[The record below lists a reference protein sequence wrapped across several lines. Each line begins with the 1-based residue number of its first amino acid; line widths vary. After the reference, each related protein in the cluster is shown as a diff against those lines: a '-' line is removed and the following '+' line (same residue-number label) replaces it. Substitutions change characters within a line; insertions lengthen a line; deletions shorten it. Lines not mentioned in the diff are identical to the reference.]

1 MVKERAAR
9 RAERERAAA
18 ARAEQRAAEAAKQA
32 RRRARS
38 KWLSTVLSAVLSA
51 VRRLVPRRRPVPG
64 VLARKRRA
72 QNRLVFGVAAVVQV
86 FGWLAFGSVRT
97 SLLILVLTAFA
108 LPVVLTLA
116 FDRRA

>member
-1 MVKERAAR
+1 MAKERAAR
-9 RAERERAAA
+9 RAEREREAA
-18 ARAEQRAAEAAKQA
+18 ARAEQRAAEAAQQS

-38 KWLSTVLSAVLSA
+38 AARSKVLTTAL
-51 VRRLVPRRRPVPG
+51 RPLVPRRRSRPG

-72 QNRLVFGVAAVVQV
+72 QNRVVLGLAAVTQV
-86 FGWLAFGSVRT
+86 FGWLAFNSVRT

>member
-1 MVKERAAR
+1 MAKERAAR

-18 ARAEQRAAEAAKQA
+18 ARAEQRAADVAKQA

-38 KWLSTVLSAVLSA
+38 QALSARL
-51 VRRLVPRRRPVPG
+51 RRLVPRRRAVPG

-72 QNRLVFGVAAVVQV
+72 QNRLVFGLAAVVQV

-108 LPVVLTLA
+108 LPVVVTLA

>member
-9 RAERERAAA
+9 RAERERLAA
-18 ARAEQRAAEAAKQA
+18 ARAEQRAVDADRLA

-38 KWLSTVLSAVLSA
+38 TALSTALSAA
-51 VRRLVPRRRPVPG
+51 WRRLVPRRRPVPG
-64 VLARKRRA
+64 LLARKRRA
-72 QNRLVFGVAAVVQV
+72 QNRLVLGIAAVVQV

-97 SLLILVLTAFA
+97 SLLILVLTALA